1 MKRMKRFLAIL
12 LVCLALFAACTV
24 SVSAADA
31 YNPDT
36 AQECIFLNDTGHN
49 FGHCAMILVDANGL
63 GRFYSFQTGGLW
75 KTTFSPAQ
83 LTQFMKDG
91 IIPGVISDFQFNRAI
106 RFGISAEEGRRM
118 YDYAETHKFRKF
130 YMYASFFTSFLPIGD
145 NCLSFVHS
153 VFKAGSSKYNY
164 LYPFG
169 LPNITFY
176 TIQLRL
182 KMSGVAYTLAYP
194 G

>member
-1 MKRMKRFLAIL
+1 MKRFLSIL
-12 LVCLALFAACTV
+12 LVCLALVAACTM

-31 YNPDT
+31 YNPDA
-36 AQECIFLNDTGHN
+36 AQQCIFLNDTTPS
-49 FGHCAMILVDANGL
+49 FGHCAMILVDANGV
-63 GRFYSFQTGGLW
+63 GKIYSFQTGGLW
-75 KTTFSPAQ
+75 KGTLSPAQ
-83 LTQFMKDG
+83 LNQFMSDG
-91 IIPGVISDFQFNRAI
+91 LIPNVISHFQFDRAI
-106 RFGISAEEGRRM
+106 QFGISAEEGRRM
-118 YDYAETHKFRKF
+118 YDYAETHKFRNF

-169 LPNITFY
+169 LPNVTFY

-182 KMSGVAYTLAYP
+182 KMSGVPYTISNP

>member
-1 MKRMKRFLAIL
+1 MKRFLSIL
-12 LVCLALFAACTV
+12 LVCLALLAACTM
-24 SVSAADA
+24 SVSAADGFNSGA
-31 YNPDT
+31 V
-36 AQECIFLNDTGHN
+36 QECIFLNDTGHN
-49 FGHCAMILVDANGL
+49 FGHCAMILVDANNI

-75 KTTFSPAQ
+75 KTTFSVAQ
-83 LTQFMKDG
+83 LNQFMKDG
-91 IIPGVISDFQFNRAI
+91 IIPNVISDFQFDRAI
-106 RFGISAEEGRRM
+106 RFGITAEEGQRM
-118 YDYAETHKFRKF
+118 YDYAETHKFRNF
-130 YMYASFFTSFLPIGD
+130 YMYASFFTSFLPIFGD

-169 LPNITFY
+169 LPNVTFY
-176 TIQLRL
+176 TIRLRL